1 MSQQA
6 SSEKRDLSQFRDLI
20 LDSYMKEENIRE
32 IYGSRLPC
40 KERTLKLIEDM
51 RELIFPG
58 FFCRDNL
65 DGAHLTQHLDSLIEG
80 IYDELRW
87 QVILAL
93 QTEGMD
99 PEESFAQG
107 EKITTE
113 FLKEIPK
120 IRSLMN
126 GDVIATYDGD
136 PAAKSYREVILAY
149 PGIYA
154 ITVYRLAHALTK
166 LGVPLLPRI
175 MTEQAH
181 HRTGIDIH
189 PGATI
194 GPSFFIYHGT
204 GIVIGETCQ
213 VGEGVKLYQGVTLG
227 ALSTRGGQKLS
238 GIKRHPTIEDQVTI
252 YSGAT
257 ILGGDTVI
265 GKGATI
271 GGNVFLT
278 ESVEPGT
285 IVNIA
290 TPELR
295 FVKQDQDTEE

>member
-1 MSQQA
+1 
-6 SSEKRDLSQFRDLI
+6 
-20 LDSYMKEENIRE
+20 
-32 IYGSRLPC
+32 
-40 KERTLKLIEDM
+40 
-51 RELIFPG
+51 
-58 FFCRDNL
+58 
-65 DGAHLTQHLDSLIEG
+65 
-80 IYDELRW
+80 
-87 QVILAL
+87 
-93 QTEGMD
+93 
-99 PEESFAQG
+99 
-107 EKITTE
+107 
-113 FLKEIPK
+113 
-120 IRSLMN
+120 MN

-175 MTEQAH
+175 MTEQAQ

-194 GPSFFIYHGT
+194 GPSFFIDHGT

-257 ILGGDTVI
+257 IL
-265 GKGATI
+265 
-271 GGNVFLT
+271 
-278 ESVEPGT
+278 VEIPSLAKAPRLAGT
-285 IVNIA
+285 S
-290 TPELR
+290 
-295 FVKQDQDTEE
+295 F